1 MSEFERMAANPA
13 NWHSGA
19 DLASHTLM
27 GERAARTA
35 SAYMALLKD
44 VAGASCLAGSS
55 IDLGAGAGYLVRA
68 FRAAGVA
75 MAASEH
81 TAAGVALLQRE
92 NPELPVRQDSVAAF
106 HEPGQHRL
114 LVAREL
120 YPFTRVSAFTEQLA
134 SIGRLIDSL
143 ESGGALLL
151 SGSDVAAPHC
161 LDIHLLART
170 LASDARVRAVSGPWL
185 EALLVRGGPMAGS
198 ALWRALSHAAVAPY
212 AAWRQRY
219 GKWAAIRTLA
229 VVKR

>member
-1 MSEFERMAANPA
+1 MSEFERIAANPA

-27 GERAARTA
+27 GERAERTA
-35 SAYMALLKD
+35 RAYMALLKD
-44 VAGASCLAGSS
+44 VAGARCLEGSS

-68 FRAAGVA
+68 FRAAGVP

-81 TAAGVALLQRE
+81 TVAGVGLLQRE
-92 NPELPVRQDSVAAF
+92 NPGLPVRQDSVAAF

-143 ESGGALLL
+143 ESGGAMLL

-161 LDIHLLART
+161 LDMHLLART
-170 LASDARVRAVSGPWL
+170 LENDTRVRAVSGPWL

>member
-13 NWHSGA
+13 NWQSGA

-27 GERAARTA
+27 GERAERTA
-35 SAYMALLKD
+35 HAYIALLKD
-44 VAGASCLAGSS
+44 VAGAPCLAGSS
-55 IDLGAGAGYLVRA
+55 IDLGAGAGHLVRA

-120 YPFTRVSAFTEQLA
+120 YPFTRLNAFTEQLA

-161 LDIHLLART
+161 LDMHLLAHT
-170 LASDARVRAVSGPWL
+170 LRRDARVKSVSGPWL
-185 EALLVRGGPMAGS
+185 EALLVRGGAMAGNV
-198 ALWRALSHAAVAPY
+198 LWRKLSHAAVAPY

>member
-1 MSEFERMAANPA
+1 
-13 NWHSGA
+13 
-19 DLASHTLM
+19 M
-27 GERAARTA
+27 GERAERTA
-35 SAYMALLKD
+35 HAYIALLKD

-68 FRAAGVA
+68 FRAAGVP
-75 MAASEH
+75 MTASEH

-161 LDIHLLART
+161 LDMHLLTHT
-170 LASDARVRAVSGPWL
+170 LKSDARVRAVSGPWL